1 MELKKECQECENYF
15 KGTNVLVEDASKV
28 ENQYE
33 VENNSE
39 VKNKSHGT
47 DVLDTKEYYKQRIV
61 EIVNKIGDAGLLKR
75 IYNLAEYLYIHK

>member
-15 KGTNVLVEDASKV
+15 KGTNVL
-28 ENQYE
+28 